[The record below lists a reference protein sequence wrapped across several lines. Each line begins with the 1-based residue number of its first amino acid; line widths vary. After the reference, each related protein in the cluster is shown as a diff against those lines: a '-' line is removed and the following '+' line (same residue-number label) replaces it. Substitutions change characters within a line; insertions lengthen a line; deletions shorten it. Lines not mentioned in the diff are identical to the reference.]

1 MTRDE
6 WAQVEA
12 LFDQLRKRT
21 GPERAAWLDASGAGT
36 DTRALVEEMLAAY
49 DADPGFLEGDADPAG
64 TLAAAAADALVG
76 QRLGAYRIVRPIG
89 RGGMGMVYEAVRDD
103 DEFAR
108 RVAIKVLPTWGASTL
123 AGRFRLERRLLASL
137 DHPGIARLIDS
148 GTGPDHSLYFVM
160 EFVDGDPID
169 QWSRAHTLDV
179 DARVALLVRVAD
191 AVADAHRHLVVHRD
205 LKPAN
210 ILVQDDGQ
218 PKLLDFGIATLL
230 SEEGAES
237 AGLTRTAERRFTPE
251 FASPEQIRGE
261 PVTTATD
268 VYGLGALLYLLL
280 AGRRPHDL
288 RSVSPLE
295 AMRLVCDVDP
305 PAPST
310 VASAA
315 DAPRIRGALDAVV
328 GKAVRKAPRERY
340 TTVAELAAD
349 LRAWQA
355 GLPVTAAPDS
365 LMQQVRRFVRRHTVG
380 VAASAAV
387 ALALVV
393 GGGLAIWQARVA
405 ERERARAD
413 ARFNDVRKLANAVV
427 GPLYDEIAKVPGS
440 TEARRA
446 LVKEALAYLDGLE
459 AQAVDDLDLKAELAE
474 AYQKIGDVQGNIFYP
489 NLGDIPGARVSY
501 AKLRRLRTDVAS
513 ARPHDEAAQLG
524 LVHALVRDGDAALA
538 ENRLNDA
545 IEHYEQARARVA
557 ATPGQSEARV
567 LAESRVR
574 SDFGVALGQAG
585 RHAEAIRQFEAAIA
599 LVEPRASAPD
609 ASEAL
614 RRAQLANHGNVV
626 DVFYHAGRYQ
636 EALPHAQQAMALAR
650 ALLRDAVDVATAR
663 RAIYLTANRLAAAF
677 DGTGR
682 VDEAIAVWGEGI
694 EVLKQMADADPRNVR
709 LRFDLAAM
717 YQGLAGFHLKKQRTT
732 PAWDA
737 INVAFAQWQMAFD
750 ANPTATTERYNYGSA
765 FTVLGDVQRARG
777 NLSSAADA
785 YRQAIEVFAEP
796 AVAARSPA
804 DRSQMYETLGD
815 LLIEQSRKAPSASL
829 AREAREAYLAARD
842 GYAALATAGQL
853 PEALASQGDVVA
865 RKLAQLPR

>member
-1 MTRDE
+1 MTREE
-6 WAQVEA
+6 WAQIEA
-12 LFDQLRKRT
+12 LFDETRQRSGRERT
-21 GPERAAWLDASGAGT
+21 AWLDASGT
-36 DTRALVEEMLAAY
+36 SPEIRQLVEQMLESY
-49 DADPGFLEGDADPAG
+49 DSDPGFLEDDSDQAGAVANVLADV
-64 TLAAAAADALVG
+64 LVG

-89 RGGMGMVYEAVRDD
+89 RGGMGIVYEAVRDD

-123 AGRFRLERRLLASL
+123 AHRFRMERRLLASL

-160 EFVDGDPID
+160 EFVDGAPID
-169 QWSRAHTLDV
+169 QWARARGLAI
-179 DARVALLVRVAD
+179 DARVALLARVAD

-210 ILVQDDGQ
+210 ILVQADGQ

-288 RSVSPLE
+288 RGASPLD

-305 PAPST
+305 PAPSA
-310 VASAA
+310 VAAA
-315 DAPRIRGALDAVV
+315 AEAPRIRGALDAVV
-328 GKAVRKAPRERY
+328 GKALRKAPRERY
-340 TTVAELAAD
+340 ATVAELAAD

-365 LMQQVRRFVRRHTVG
+365 LLQQARRFVRRHTVG

-387 ALALVV
+387 ALALMV
-393 GGGLAIWQARVA
+393 GGSVAIWQARVA

-474 AYQKIGDVQGNIFYP
+474 AYQKIGDVQGNLFYP
-489 NLGDIPGARVSY
+489 NLGDIPGARASY
-501 AKLRRLRTDVAS
+501 AKLRRLRTDVAA

-545 IEHYEQARARVA
+545 IAHYEQARARVEA
-557 ATPGQSEARV
+557 VPGQSEARV

-574 SDFGVALGQAG
+574 GDFGVALGQAG
-585 RHAEAIRQFEAAIA
+585 RHAEAVHQFETALA
-599 LVEPRASAPD
+599 LVEPLANAAG
-609 ASEAL
+609 ASEAM
-614 RRAQLANHGNVV
+614 RRAQMSNHANVV
-626 DVFYHAGRYQ
+626 DVLYHAGRYQ
-636 EALPHAQQAMALAR
+636 DALPHAERAMGLAR

-663 RAIYLTANRLAAAF
+663 RAIYLAANRLAAAF

-694 EVLKQMADADPRNVR
+694 DVLKQMTDADPRNIR

-717 YQGLAGFHLKKQRTT
+717 YQGLAGFHLKKQRTQA
-732 PAWDA
+732 AWDA
-737 INVAFAQWQMAFD
+737 ITVAFAQWKMAFE
-750 ANPTATTERYNYGSA
+750 ANPRATTERYNYGFA
-765 FTVLGDVQRARG
+765 FTVLGDVERARG
-777 NLSSAADA
+777 NLTAAADA
-785 YRQAIEVFAEP
+785 YRQAIDVFADP

-804 DRSQMYETLGD
+804 DRFQMYESLAD
-815 LLIEQSRKAPSASL
+815 ILVERARRAPSANL
-829 AREAREAYLAARD
+829 TREAREAYAQARD
-842 GYAALATAGQL
+842 GYAALAKAGQL
-853 PEALASQGDVVA
+853 PEALASQAEIVVK
-865 RKLAQLPR
+865 KLATLR

>member
-6 WAQVEA
+6 WTQVEA
-12 LFDQLRKRT
+12 LFDQLRQRT
-21 GPERAAWLDASGAGT
+21 GPERAAWLDASGAGA

-49 DADPGFLEGDADPAG
+49 DADPGFLEGDADPVG

-76 QRLGAYRIVRPIG
+76 QHLGAYRIVRPIG
-89 RGGMGMVYEAVRDD
+89 RGGMGVVYEAVRAD

-108 RVAIKVLPTWGASTL
+108 RVAIKVLPAWGGAAL
-123 AGRFRLERRLLASL
+123 AERFRLERRLLASL

-148 GTGPDHSLYFVM
+148 GTAPGHGLYFVM
-160 EFVDGDPID
+160 EFVDGQPID
-169 QWSRAHTLDV
+169 VWSQTRGLDV

-268 VYGLGALLYLLL
+268 IYGLGALLYLLL

-288 RSVSPLE
+288 RGASPLE

-310 VASAA
+310 VATAA

-328 GKAVRKAPRERY
+328 GKALRKAPRERY
-340 TTVAELAAD
+340 TTVTELAAD

-365 LMQQVRRFVRRHTVG
+365 LMQQARRFVRRHTVG
-380 VAASAAV
+380 VVASVAV

-393 GGGLAIWQARVA
+393 GGGVAIWQARVA

-446 LVKEALAYLDGLE
+446 LVKEALAYLDELE

-489 NLGDIPGARVSY
+489 NLGDVAGAKSSY
-501 AKLRRLRTDVAS
+501 VKLLRLRSDVAAGRPNDES
-513 ARPHDEAAQLG
+513 ARLG
-524 LVHALVRDGDAALA
+524 LAHAHIRDGDIALG
-538 ENRLNDA
+538 ESRFDDS
-545 IEHYEQARARVA
+545 IGHYGRALDVLTG
-557 ATPGQSEARV
+557 TPGESEARV
-567 LAESRVR
+567 LTESRAR
-574 SDFGVALGQAG
+574 SALGAILGLAG
-585 RHAEAIRQFEAAIA
+585 RHAEAIQQFETAIA
-599 LVEPRASAPD
+599 LIDPRASAAN
-609 ASEAL
+609 ASAAMRQARL
-614 RRAQLANHGNVV
+614 TNHSNLV
-626 DVFYHAGRYQ
+626 DVLYNVGRFA
-636 EALPHAQQAMALAR
+636 EAVPHAQQAVADAR
-650 ALLRDAVDVATAR
+650 AMLRDASDLASAR
-663 RAIYLTANRLAAAF
+663 RFFYLAANRLAAALESVN
-677 DGTGR
+677 R
-682 VDEAIAVWGEGI
+682 IDEAIAVFDEAI
-694 EVLKQMADADPRNVR
+694 VVVKQMADADPRNNR
-709 LRFDLAAM
+709 LRFDLAVM
-717 YQGLAGFHLKKQRTT
+717 YEGLAQFHLKKQRTAQALET
-732 PAWDA
+732 ITASFAMWQA
-737 INVAFAQWQMAFD
+737 AFAADPGAKTQ
-750 ANPTATTERYNYGSA
+750 RYNYGMG
-765 FTVLGDVQRARG
+765 FMILGDVQRARG
-777 NLSSAADA
+777 DHRAAEQA
-785 YRQAIEVFAEP
+785 YRQAIEVLADP
-796 AVAARSPA
+796 VVAARSPA
-804 DRSQMYETLGD
+804 DRFRLHELLGD
-815 LLIEQSRKAPSASL
+815 VLMEQARKTPSPDRT
-829 AREAREAYLAARD
+829 REAREAYQTARD
-842 GYAALATAGQL
+842 GYAALAKAGQL
-853 PEALASQGDVVA
+853 PETLASQGETVA
-865 RKLAQLPR
+865 KKLATLPK